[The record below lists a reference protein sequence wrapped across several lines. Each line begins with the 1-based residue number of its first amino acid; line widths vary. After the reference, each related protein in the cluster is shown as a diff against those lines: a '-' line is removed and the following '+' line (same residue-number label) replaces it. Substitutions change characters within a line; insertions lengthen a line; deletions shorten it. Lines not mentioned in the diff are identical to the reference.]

1 LASKRAGRKHDAS
14 DTHAIPNSSA
24 GSSVDINPDDTGKL
38 NAALLATTALAAT
51 DPDALS
57 RLLLT
62 LSSWFTPNGT
72 TIMTIAAISS
82 LDASFLLPP
91 RGPLTD
97 TSLKSTI
104 SANASQPPLGL
115 LSPESHESGNSWAS
129 LMPFLTAER
138 PDADINLNDAPD
150 ADKDHSGTFDF
161 GSSSSD
167 GISSSFTLSPG
178 ALLNDNF
185 CGLSNSID
193 IAPSSRPPAHKP
205 TSPQALLAQA
215 ATTS

>member
-1 LASKRAGRKHDAS
+1 LARKRAGRKHDAS
-14 DTHAIPNSSA
+14 NTHAIPNSSA
-24 GSSVDINPDDTGKL
+24 GSSVDINPDDTGKF

-57 RLLLT
+57 RLLPT
-62 LSSWFTPNGT
+62 LSSWFAPNGT
-72 TIMTIAAISS
+72 TTTIAATSS

-91 RGPLTD
+91 RGPPTD
-97 TSLKSTI
+97 TFLKSTI

-115 LSPESHESGNSWAS
+115 LSPESHELDNSRAS
-129 LMPFLTAER
+129 LMPFLTAGR
-138 PDADINLNDAPD
+138 PDADINLNDVPD
-150 ADKDHSGTFDF
+150 ADRDHSGTFDF

-167 GISSSFTLSPG
+167 GISSSFILSPG
-178 ALLNDNF
+178 ALLKDNL

-205 TSPQALLAQA
+205 C
-215 ATTS
+215 